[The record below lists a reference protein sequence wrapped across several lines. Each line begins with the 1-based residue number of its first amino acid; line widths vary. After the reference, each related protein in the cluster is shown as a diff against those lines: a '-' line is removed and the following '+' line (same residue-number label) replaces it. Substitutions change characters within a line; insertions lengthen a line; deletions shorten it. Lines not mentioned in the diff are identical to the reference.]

1 MTIKLWPHALFVNW
15 YTVKISFRVLYPT
28 HAPNA
33 VGVWRKAWK
42 KWLMPKW
49 KTAIIWTDWWS
60 QQCYVS
66 HIWKQL
72 ECTYSVHANMHSVK
86 IGNACTEN
94 LVKKDSDGAL
104 LVALLN
110 CAVSQKPHPKR
121 QTQSEHSHI
130 SWWGQH
136 DFKDTLS
143 HTYTTDFI

>member
-1 MTIKLWPHALFVNW
+1 MYREP
-15 YTVKISFRVLYPT
+15 
-28 HAPNA
+28 
-33 VGVWRKAWK
+33 G
-42 KWLMPKW
+42 
-49 KTAIIWTDWWS
+49 
-60 QQCYVS
+60 
-66 HIWKQL
+66 
-72 ECTYSVHANMHSVK
+72 
-86 IGNACTEN
+86 
-94 LVKKDSDGAL
+94 KKDSDGAL